1 MDLISTVLSALLFAA
16 FVPGV
21 LLRLPQSG
29 TRGTV
34 LVVHAIL
41 FALVTTGV
49 MWFYW
54 TKVKGYPEQFANY
67 GASCPNGYVPG
78 TNQGGKPDCMPTGHA
93 TFDASMKMGSNS
105 PATK

>member
-1 MDLISTVLSALLFAA
+1 MDPVSTVLSALLFVA

-21 LLRLPQSG
+21 LLRLPQHG

-41 FALVTTGV
+41 FSLVTSGV

-54 TKVKGYPEQFANY
+54 HKVRGYPETFANY
-67 GASCPNGYVPG
+67 GATCPNGYLPG
-78 TNQGGKPDCMPTGHA
+78 TNQGGKPDCMPTGGP

>member
-1 MDLISTVLSALLFAA
+1 MDLISTILSALLFAA

-21 LLRLPQSG
+21 LLRLPHDG

-54 TKVKGYPEQFANY
+54 TKVKGYPERFANY
-67 GASCPNGYVPG
+67 GATCPNGYVQG
-78 TNQGGKPDCMPTGHA
+78 VNQGGKPDCMPTGHA
-93 TFDASMKMGSNS
+93 TFDASMKMVG
-105 PATK
+105 

>member
-1 MDLISTVLSALLFAA
+1 MELISTVLSALLFAA

-21 LLRLPQSG
+21 LIRLPQHG

-49 MWFYW
+49 MWVYW
-54 TKVKGYPEQFANY
+54 HKVKGYPELFANY
-67 GASCPNGYVPG
+67 GDSCPNGYLPG
-78 TNQGGKPDCMPTGHA
+78 TNQGGKPDCIPTGHA
-93 TFDASMKMGSNS
+93 TFDPSTGMKPNS
-105 PATK
+105 PASK